1 MWGKEWAVP
10 EPAPQ
15 TYFLAEIVADFGC
28 GIIFGGRGLGRIL
41 AVAEKIRLGQK
52 PSILPAKKMLMR

>member
-1 MWGKEWAVP
+1 MEPASKKASCLMWGKEWAVP

-28 GIIFGGRGLGRIL
+28 GIIFGG
-41 AVAEKIRLGQK
+41 
-52 PSILPAKKMLMR
+52 